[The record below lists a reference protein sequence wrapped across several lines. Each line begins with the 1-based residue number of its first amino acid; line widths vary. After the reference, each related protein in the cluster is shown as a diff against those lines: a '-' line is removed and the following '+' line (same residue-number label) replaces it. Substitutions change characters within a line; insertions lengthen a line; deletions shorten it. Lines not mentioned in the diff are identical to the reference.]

1 MTTESTI
8 DTTNLLGE
16 VVTWDLRAAEVSYTR
31 VVDALKDA
39 GLDPDEAKEMTP
51 RSAFGR
57 ACKWLRDERAIDK
70 LQYDKTTG
78 AAQFQFTRR
87 HLAGGKYEYDYECV
101 LSLDCNTGAV
111 SCPENPALEQHAR
124 ELLQHSIATRNAQD
138 VTRLV
143 QRLFQEHA
151 DLYPIN
157 PRKGVAYFVPEQ
169 HRSFT
174 EKVDAFL
181 HAMGGSL
188 SRFPVPKG
196 TPQGNASVKD
206 AVQSGLQSLLNE
218 LGDAVEGW
226 DETTR
231 KSTMDKALERWQA
244 IRHKVECYEE
254 YLGAEQ
260 ERLKEEL
267 SRAKEELA
275 RRITELKPD
284 ESEAESNSGA
294 ESEQLTSV

>member
-1 MTTESTI
+1 MDGNST
-8 DTTNLLGE
+8 LLGE
-16 VVTWDLRAAEVSYTR
+16 VVTWDLRSAEVSYAEL
-31 VVDALKDA
+31 VESLKNA
-39 GLDPDEAKEMTP
+39 GLDPGEATELSH

-57 ACKWLRDERAIDK
+57 ACKHLKEERAIDK
-70 LQYDKTTG
+70 LQYDAATKTLR
-78 AAQFQFTRR
+78 FQFTRK
-87 HLAGGKYEYDYECV
+87 HLAGGRFEYDYECM
-101 LSLDCNTGAV
+101 LSLDPDTGAV
-111 SCPENPALEQHAR
+111 TCAENQAMEQHAR
-124 ELLQHSIATRNAQD
+124 ELLQHAIDTRNAQD

-143 QRLFQEHA
+143 QKLFKEHA

-157 PRKGVAYFVPEQ
+157 PKKGVAYFCPLA
-169 HRSFT
+169 HRDFT
-174 EKVDAFL
+174 EKVEAFL
-181 HAMGGSL
+181 VAMGGSL
-188 SRFPVPKG
+188 WRFPVPSG
-196 TPQGNASVKD
+196 TPQGNASVKE
-206 AVQSGLQSLLNE
+206 AVQSGLQSLLGE
-218 LGDAVEGW
+218 LSAAVEGW

-284 ESEAESNSGA
+284 ESETEEDAGA
-294 ESEQLTSV
+294 ESEQLASV